1 MFSTSV
7 LLVGSLFLLF
17 SGSLLV
23 VLAVTSFAVVLVAVG
38 TTLLAVVSTLVGFS
52 LVVTLEDVVTLSS
65 LALAWLSLAI
75 TGNNVAAAKAGIS
88 TYLILFFFIFSSY
101 FK

>member
-65 LALAWLSLAI
+65 LALA
-75 TGNNVAAAKAGIS
+75 
-88 TYLILFFFIFSSY
+88 
-101 FK
+101 

>member
-1 MFSTSV
+1 M
-7 LLVGSLFLLF
+7 F

-23 VLAVTSFAVVLVAVG
+23 VLAVTLFAVVLVAVG
-38 TTLLAVVSTLVGFS
+38 TTLLVVVSTLVGFS
-52 LVVTLEDVVTLSS
+52 LVVVTLEDVVTLSS